1 MSDPFRDFAER
12 TRRMQEL
19 TRDFEAACNRALDRL
34 TPEQERSDP
43 GRRLELFR
51 RRKAARELLAEFE
64 KLDIDCL
71 MTAIESHFA
80 RIDFEGDGQ

>member
-12 TRRMQEL
+12 TRRMHDL

-34 TPEQERSDP
+34 TPEQERNDP

-71 MTAIESHFA
+71 MTAIEGHFA
-80 RIDFEGDGQ
+80 RIDFEGDSQ